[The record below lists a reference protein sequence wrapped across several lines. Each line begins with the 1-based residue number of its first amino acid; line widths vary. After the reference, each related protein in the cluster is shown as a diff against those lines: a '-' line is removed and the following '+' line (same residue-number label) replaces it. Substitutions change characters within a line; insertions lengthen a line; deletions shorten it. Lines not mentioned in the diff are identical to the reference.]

1 MSLPTI
7 TVAAYNSDGVPGTAF
22 SDDEKIEIVAI
33 WRAVSDAYRML
44 NVDVTT
50 EDPNAPLSSYGAK
63 LCIGGESNDW

>member
-1 MSLPTI
+1 
-7 TVAAYNSDGVPGTAF
+7 
-22 SDDEKIEIVAI
+22 
-33 WRAVSDAYRML
+33 ML